1 MKALMIAAAL
11 VTAVA
16 TGAPAAHAADLEDRY
31 SDRHASPYD
40 DPRYRDLYG
49 SPSRYTE
56 RYEYQERS
64 YRPPVP
70 PETVYRDDEYLP
82 GPRRYAEDQRFGA
95 SCLPRHEIRRRLQN
109 DGWGDFHELELRG
122 ETASVRARRP
132 NGELYDLRVDRCTG
146 AIVHARP
153 FDRYVPGPYAYGPGP
168 RRWTRPY
175 Y

>member
-16 TGAPAAHAADLEDRY
+16 ASAPAAHAADLDDGY
-31 SDRHASPYD
+31 TDRHSSPYD

-56 RYEYQERS
+56 RYEYKERS

-70 PETVYRDDEYLP
+70 PQTVYRDDDYLP
-82 GPRRYAEDQRFGA
+82 GPRRYVEHPRFGA
-95 SCLPRHEIRRRLQN
+95 PCLPRHEIRRRLQ
-109 DGWGDFHELELRG
+109 DEGWSDFHELDVG
-122 ETASVRARRP
+122 NATASVRARRP
-132 NGELYDLRVDRCTG
+132 SGELYDLRVDRCSGT
-146 AIVHARP
+146 IVDARP
-153 FDRYVPGPYAYGPGP
+153 FDRYVPGPYASGPP
-168 RRWTRPY
+168 RRWARPY